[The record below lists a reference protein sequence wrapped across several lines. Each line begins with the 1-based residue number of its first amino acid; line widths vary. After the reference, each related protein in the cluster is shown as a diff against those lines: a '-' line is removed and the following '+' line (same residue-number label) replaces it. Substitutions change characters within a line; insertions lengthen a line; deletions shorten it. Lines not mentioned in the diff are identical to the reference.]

1 MSPTKNLRLAVK
13 KTSVQSPFKR
23 STITL
28 CVLAC
33 LSATAVEAAGYTEQ
47 GKPHD
52 AASWRSEEFNQD
64 WGLAAIGADY
74 AYARGLS
81 GAGTRVGIFDSGTDL
96 RHGEFS
102 GKEHKGVRLA
112 DIGCLSE
119 TVLVDGCLSTEGDR
133 AAVILLDALP
143 PEALAFLKEEIA
155 DGNLTQEQ
163 LDQYLQNVGAHYDT
177 HGTHVAGK
185 ILANRDGT
193 GMQGVAYGANL
204 SAVRKFSNSYY
215 NLPPSLITALNT
227 PFATPAAIHAT
238 YAQLHLQNVRVVNN
252 SWGRDL
258 PISDEAQL
266 DSALSS
272 IGNSEAQELRAIAE
286 STLKYGMLQVWS
298 AGNSLTPNTSP
309 QTAPFAG
316 PHPSLPRAIAELEPY
331 WLSVVN
337 LNQNLSLSDASYR
350 CGFSKDWC
358 LAAPGTDITS
368 TNVTGRIDTTHHFD
382 DIGEVNGFEVT
393 GDRPEFGYQTG
404 SGTSIAAP
412 HVTGGLA
419 LLMERFPYL
428 NNPQVRDVLLTTATD
443 LGAPGVDDV
452 YGWGLMN
459 LKKAIDGPGQ
469 MRVDTVV
476 NIDRPAGGAI
486 VWQGGAWDDWRNDIS
501 GPGRLEKTGIGW
513 LRLSGNN
520 SFAGAT
526 LKQGIL
532 ELDGANNLKGDV
544 NVDGGTLRLNGSLAV
559 AGNYQQAAGSTLMTG
574 LGAPA
579 APAKL
584 QVSNQASI
592 NGGTLYLSAQ
602 PNSYYL
608 GQRYSILQ
616 ANAALSGEFAALDR
630 REFSPFLSVSQV
642 KQANHLLVEFGRGRS
657 LASAAQTANQ
667 RAVANA
673 ADTDALTSPLVQR
686 LTALF
691 PDQAPSALDQLSGEL
706 HASTQAVLV
715 ENSRVLRQAVLD
727 RQRRAPDPRLAGP
740 HAENRGAWVQ
750 LPRQSGQL
758 GGDNGTARAAHSTAG
773 LLVGFDHQLEQG
785 TRLGVVAGSGRTDVK
800 AGSRGKASVD
810 SYQLGIHAGH
820 TWDAFGLYGGI
831 AYAQH
836 EIETKRRVSFPGME
850 NRVWAKYASR
860 TVQTFAEANYRF
872 NHDAWDWQPYV
883 QLANVQQRSEGFN
896 ERGGIAALRGK
907 ASKDSVNLATGGV
920 RVNLDLGKAQIG
932 PSWLSV
938 RGGLAYTH
946 ASGDLQPT
954 AKAAWDG
961 GRVMSVSG
969 APLDRQSTRVELGAT
984 ARLSRDSALDLGLSR
999 QHGERTRDQS
1009 LTAQYTLQF

>member
-1 MSPTKNLRLAVK
+1 MSPTENLRLAAR
-13 KTSVQSPFKR
+13 KTCVQSSFKQNALA
-23 STITL
+23 L
-28 CVLAC
+28 CVLAS
-33 LSATAVEAAGYTEQ
+33 LSGTAVEAAGYTEQ
-47 GKPHD
+47 GRLHD
-52 AASWRSEEFNQD
+52 AASWRSEEFKSN
-64 WGLAAIGADY
+64 WGLGAVGADF

-81 GAGTRVGIFDSGTDL
+81 GAGVQMAVYDSGTDL
-96 RHGEFS
+96 RHSEFAGKPNIGVHMADTGCIS
-102 GKEHKGVRLA
+102 GASLEN
-112 DIGCLSE
+112 GCFHA
-119 TVLVDGCLSTEGDR
+119 EGDR
-133 AAVILLDALP
+133 AAVTVIDALP
-143 PEALAFLKEEIA
+143 PEALASLEELIA
-155 DGNLTQEQ
+155 DGGLTREQ
-163 LDQYLQNVGAHYDT
+163 LDQYLGLVGATYDA
-177 HGTHVAGK
+177 HGTHVAGTA
-185 ILANRDGT
+185 LANRDGS
-193 GMQGVAYGANL
+193 GVHGVAYGATL
-204 SAVRKFSNSYY
+204 SAVRKFGNTYLGGPIVITDVLRAP
-215 NLPPSLITALNT
+215 LPTA
-227 PFATPAAIHAT
+227 AAVDAA
-238 YAQLHLQNVRVVNN
+238 YAELHRQKVRVVNH
-252 SWGRDL
+252 SWGS
-258 PISDEAQL
+258 PFSPANEEEL
-266 DSALSS
+266 DIALS
-272 IGNSEAQELRAIAE
+272 ITGTPVYAEFKAIADNAI
-286 STLKYGMLQVWS
+286 KYGMLHVWA
-298 AGNSLTPNTSP
+298 AGNLTTTNESP
-309 QTAPFAG
+309 QKAPNAG
-316 PHPSLPRAIAELEPY
+316 LQPNLPRAIAALEPY
-331 WLSVVN
+331 WLTVVN
-337 LNQNLSLSDASYR
+337 LNKALTLSDVSKR

-358 LAAPGTDITS
+358 LAAPGTDINS
-368 TNVTGRIDTTHHFD
+368 SWVTGTIQTQHHLD
-382 DIGEVNGFEVT
+382 QNGNVDGFTVS
-393 GDRPEFGYQTG
+393 GDKPALGYALS
-404 SGTSIAAP
+404 SGTSMAAP

-428 NNPQVRDVLLTTATD
+428 NNPQIRDVLLTTATD

-476 NIDRPAGGAI
+476 NMDRPAGGAI

-526 LKQGIL
+526 LTQGIL
-532 ELDGANNLKGDV
+532 ELDGTNKLKGDV

-559 AGNYQQAAGSTLMTG
+559 EGNYRQAAGSTLMTG
-574 LGAPA
+574 LGSPA

-616 ANAALSGEFAALDR
+616 ANAALSGEFAAIDR

-642 KQANHLLVEFGRGRS
+642 KQANNLLVEFGRGRS
-657 LASAAQTANQ
+657 LASAAETPNQ

-673 ADTDALTSPLVQR
+673 ADTDALTSPLAQR

-706 HASTQAVLV
+706 HASTQAVLI
-715 ENSRVLRQAVLD
+715 ENSRVLRQAVFE
-727 RQRRAPDPRLAGP
+727 RQRLALDNRSAGP
-740 HAENRGAWVQ
+740 DANHRGVWVQ

-758 GGDNGTARAAHSTAG
+758 GGDSGTSRAAHNSTG
-773 LLVGFDHQLEQG
+773 LLVGFDHQLQQG
-785 TRLGVVAGSGRTDVK
+785 TRLGVVAGSSSTDVK

-810 SYQLGIHAGH
+810 SYQLGLHAGH

-836 EIETKRRVSFPGME
+836 EIETKRRVSFPGVE
-850 NRVWAKYASR
+850 NRLSAQYASR
-860 TVQTFAEANYRF
+860 TLQTFAEANYRF
-872 NHDAWDWQPYV
+872 SHDFWDWQPYV
-883 QLANVQQRSEGFN
+883 QLANVQQRSEGFS

-920 RVNLDLGKAQIG
+920 RVNLDLGKAHIG
-932 PSWLSV
+932 PSWLSL

-954 AKAAWDG
+954 SKAAWDG

-969 APLDRQSTRVELGAT
+969 APLDRQSTRIELGAT
-984 ARLSRDSALDLGLSR
+984 ARLSRDSTLDLGFSR
-999 QHGERTRDQS
+999 QQGERTRDQS
-1009 LTAQYTLQF
+1009 LTAQYTLLF